1 MKIGII
7 GAGHIGQALAKKLTN
22 AGYPVVISNSRGI
35 ESLQPLVK
43 ELGTLATAGTNED
56 VSNADVV
63 ILAVRWEHIADV
75 LNTVKEQLKGKIVVD
90 ASNYS
95 NDPSYPRLKRPATSV
110 VAEQIPDSKVVKAF
124 NTLYS
129 KWLDADPTVD
139 NGKRVSFISGDY
151 PSAKETIGEIIA
163 KLGFKV
169 VDLGNL
175 EQGGPM
181 TDFGKAFSG
190 MNLVSYPS

>member
-7 GAGHIGQALAKKLTN
+7 GAGHIGQALAKKLTK

-35 ESLQPLVK
+35 QSLQPLVK

-56 VSNADVV
+56 VGNADVV
-63 ILAVRWEHIADV
+63 ILAVRWEQIAEV
-75 LNTVKEQLKGKIVVD
+75 LNMLKKQLTGKIVID

-95 NDPSYPRLKRPATSV
+95 NDPIYPRLNRPASSL

-124 NTLYS
+124 NHLYS
-129 KWLDADPTVD
+129 RWLDADPAVN

-151 PSAKETIGEIIA
+151 PDAKATVGKII
-163 KLGFKV
+163 KEMGFKV

-175 EQGGPM
+175 EQAGPL
-181 TDFGKAFSG
+181 TDFAKPFSG
-190 MNLVSYPS
+190 LNMVSYPA